1 MPVTPAFR
9 TQTLALLPPLLLLFA
24 SAAAQAQT
32 APAVS
37 LAQTYREGVDVAAYW
52 VSEKLDGV
60 YAHWDGRTLVS
71 RAGNRF
77 NAPAWFV
84 ADFPTLPLA
93 GELWMGRGTFDK
105 LSGVVRRQTPDHA
118 AWRQVRFMVFDLP
131 GHRADFDGRLQRL
144 EEIFATLDSPTIAL
158 VEQRRVASHDALMA
172 LLDEVVEGGGEGLM
186 LRRAGSF
193 HRAGRSADLLK
204 LKRFDDAEAKVVAHL
219 PGKGKYTGML
229 GALLLE
235 MPDGRRFRVG
245 TGFTDEQRRK
255 PPPLGATITYKHH
268 GHTSTGLP
276 RFASFLRVRD
286 EHPPKSAASTVDQTQ
301 TRTVPP

>member
-1 MPVTPAFR
+1 MSVFQR
-9 TQTLALLPPLLLLFA
+9 QTVALSLLLLLA
-24 SAAAQAQT
+24 SAAARAQP

-37 LAQTYREGVDVAAYW
+37 LAQTYREGVEVADYW

-60 YAHWDGRTLVS
+60 YAHWDGQVLVS

-84 ADFPTLPLA
+84 AGFPAQPLA

-105 LSGVVRRQTPDHA
+105 LSGVVRRQKPDHA

-131 GHRADFDGRLQRL
+131 AHPANFDGRRQRL
-144 EEIFATLDSPTIAL
+144 EEIFAALDLPAIGL

-172 LLDEVVEGGGEGLM
+172 LLDAVVERGGEGLM
-186 LRRAGSF
+186 LRRAASS

-204 LKRFDDAEAKVVAHL
+204 LKRFDDAEAIVVAHL
-219 PGKGKYTGML
+219 PGKGKHAGML

-235 MPDGRRFRVG
+235 RPDGRRFRVG
-245 TGFTDEQRRK
+245 TGFTNEQRKK
-255 PPPLGATITYKHH
+255 PPPPGATVTYKHY

-286 EHPPKSAASTVDQTQ
+286 ERPQKSAAADQA
-301 TRTVPP
+301 PP

>member
-1 MPVTPAFR
+1 MSVFR
-9 TQTLALLPPLLLLFA
+9 TQPVALSFLLLLLLA
-24 SAAAQAQT
+24 SAAARAQP

-37 LAQTYREGVDVAAYW
+37 LAETYREGVEVTDYW

-60 YAHWDGRTLVS
+60 YAHWDGQVLVS

-84 ADFPTLPLA
+84 AGFPAQPLA

-105 LSGVVRRQTPDHA
+105 LSGVVRRQKPDHA

-131 GHRADFDGRLQRL
+131 AHPANFNGRLQRL
-144 EEIFATLDSPTIAL
+144 EEIFATLDLPTIGL
-158 VEQRRVASHDALMA
+158 VKQRRVASHDALMA
-172 LLDEVVEGGGEGLM
+172 LLDAVVERGGEGLM
-186 LRRAGSF
+186 LRRAASF

-204 LKRFDDAEAKVVAHL
+204 LKRFDDAEAIVVAHL
-219 PGKGKYTGML
+219 PGKGKHAGRL

-235 MPDGRRFRVG
+235 LPDGRRFRVG
-245 TGFTDEQRRK
+245 TGFTNEEREK
-255 PPPLGATITYKHH
+255 PPPVGTTVTYKHY

-286 EHPPKSAASTVDQTQ
+286 ERPRQSAVADQAPP
-301 TRTVPP
+301 